1 MERTEADAD
10 PAETVAATVLA
21 VPGVAGLYG
30 GLFGE
35 VATHLAGRRV
45 PGVRI
50 DDLGNA
56 EVHVVVRWGHPVP
69 ATAYAVRRAVSRLVP
84 GGVHVVVDDV
94 AGPAETGSTGTGP
107 AGAAPAGTGPVGTGP
122 GWPAGR
128 GGGT

>member
-1 MERTEADAD
+1 MEPPGTEAD
-10 PAETVAATVLA
+10 PAEVVAAAVRA

-50 DDLGNA
+50 DDRGDV
-56 EVHVVVRWGHPVP
+56 EVHIVIRWGHPVP
-69 ATAYAVRRAVSRLVP
+69 ATADAVRRAVSALVP
-84 GGVHVVVDDV
+84 GGVRVVVDDV
-94 AGPAETGSTGTGP
+94 AVPGEPAEH
-107 AGAAPAGTGPVGTGP
+107 
-122 GWPAGR
+122 